1 VHSSIILKLK
11 KCILKKKKNNIM
23 ISEQTTFTS
32 RLAKEDLLGSEF
44 AQEMQKHYKN
54 KTEYGTTPKKIIMI

>member
-1 VHSSIILKLK
+1 
-11 KCILKKKKNNIM
+11 M

-44 AQEMQKHYKN
+44 AQEMQKHFTRTKQYMVQQYMSAICYRLISYN
-54 KTEYGTTPKKIIMI
+54 LSTIS